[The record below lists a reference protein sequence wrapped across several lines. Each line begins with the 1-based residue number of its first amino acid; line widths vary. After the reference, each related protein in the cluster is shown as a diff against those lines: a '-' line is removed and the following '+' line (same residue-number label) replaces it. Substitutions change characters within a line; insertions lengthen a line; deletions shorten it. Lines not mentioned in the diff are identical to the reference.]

1 MPKLL
6 SAVTDSLLTVI
17 PSTDLVICRKV
28 CIHKLPHMPRHDD
41 DPKVVPKI
49 CFAFLCFYPHPKSL
63 NRVYSPR
70 SEARIHPSSLFGVC
84 RREVDELESDDEGGK
99 RLRRM
104 ARLELD

>member
-1 MPKLL
+1 
-6 SAVTDSLLTVI
+6 
-17 PSTDLVICRKV
+17 
-28 CIHKLPHMPRHDD
+28 MPRHDD

-49 CFAFLCFYPHPKSL
+49 CFAFLCFYPHSKSL

>member
-17 PSTDLVICRKV
+17 PSTYLVICRKV

-49 CFAFLCFYPHPKSL
+49 CFAFLCFYPHYSKSL
-63 NRVYSPR
+63 NRTV
-70 SEARIHPSSLFGVC
+70 ARINPSSLFGVC